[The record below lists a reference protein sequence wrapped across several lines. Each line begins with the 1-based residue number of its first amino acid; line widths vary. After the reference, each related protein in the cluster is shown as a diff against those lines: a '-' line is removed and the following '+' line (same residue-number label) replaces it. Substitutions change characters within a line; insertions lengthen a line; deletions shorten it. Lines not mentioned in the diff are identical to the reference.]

1 MNKEVAK
8 MTKAELIERVA
19 KEANITKASSEK
31 VINAFTDCLTKA
43 LKKGERLSLPG
54 FGTFSVVKRKARVGR
69 NPKTGKEIQIS
80 ARRVVKFKAGSI
92 LRSAI
97 K

>member
-1 MNKEVAK
+1 

-19 KEANITKASSEK
+19 KEANITKVSSEK

-69 NPKTGKEIQIS
+69 NPKTGKEIQIP